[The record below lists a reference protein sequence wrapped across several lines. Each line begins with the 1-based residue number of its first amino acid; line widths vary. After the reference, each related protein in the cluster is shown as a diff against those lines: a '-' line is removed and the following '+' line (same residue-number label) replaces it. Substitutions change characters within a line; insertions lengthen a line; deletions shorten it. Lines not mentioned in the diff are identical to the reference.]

1 MKKAQR
7 ILSLASALALAALLT
22 GCGAK
27 TPQDVYADAVKKQ
40 SELKDMHTISDID
53 MDVSFMGVSM
63 PVAMTVDMLA
73 KNSGQSDMQMQMDMS
88 MEMMG
93 MTLDMGSYYADGWM
107 YMDVLD
113 TKAKTEMPLEDAMGQ
128 QMQLDLSGLDTE
140 NMVELTM
147 EDGEE
152 GAKVLHFTVDGQL
165 LTDSLSQI
173 TGELGQDISSAELG
187 VCDITLTV
195 GKDGYFRQMDCTMP
209 ITIETAGTPMDMEMT
224 MSTQFVD
231 PGQPVEI
238 TPPVDLD
245 SYVEGADTHVYM

>member
-107 YMDVLD
+107 YMVVLG

-140 NMVELTM
+140 EL
-147 EDGEE
+147 
-152 GAKVLHFTVDGQL
+152 
-165 LTDSLSQI
+165 
-173 TGELGQDISSAELG
+173 ISG
-187 VCDITLTV
+187 VV
-195 GKDGYFRQMDCTMP
+195 Q
-209 ITIETAGTPMDMEMT
+209 
-224 MSTQFVD
+224 S
-231 PGQPVEI
+231 
-238 TPPVDLD
+238 
-245 SYVEGADTHVYM
+245 

>member
-1 MKKAQR
+1 MKKAQHV
-7 ILSLASALALAALLT
+7 LSLVSALALAALLS

-27 TPQDVYADAVKKQ
+27 TPEDVYIDAVKKQ
-40 SELKDMHTISDID
+40 SELKDMHTISDVE
-53 MDVSFMGVSM
+53 MNVSAMGVSM
-63 PVAMTVDMLA
+63 PVTMTMDMLA
-73 KNSGQSDMQMQMDMS
+73 KNSGQPDMQMQLDMS
-88 MEMMG
+88 MDMMG
-93 MTLDMGSYYADGWM
+93 MALDLGSYYADGWM
-107 YMDVLD
+107 YMDILD
-113 TKAKTEMPLEDAMGQ
+113 TKVKTETPIDDAMDQ

-140 NMVELTM
+140 NLVELTM

-173 TGELGQDISSAELG
+173 TTQMGQDISSTELG

-195 GKDGYFRQMDCTMP
+195 GKDGYFHQMDCTMP
-209 ITIETAGTPMDMEMT
+209 VTIETGDTPMEMEMT

-238 TPPVDLD
+238 TPPTDLD
-245 SYVEGADTHVYM
+245 SYMESTSPTA